1 VAGSLRRPSSASSP
15 VSSAA
20 RVIAGQLPKR
30 TASSICENL
39 RNLRINQ
46 GQKSASRRRY
56 NNHTTLPIATGKSP
70 SISADYADFHRLR
83 PTCSARVPVAR
94 SRCRKRRRPSS
105 ASSPVSSAARV
116 IAGPLP
122 KRTASSICENLRN
135 LRINQ
140 GQKSASRR
148 RYNNHT
154 TLPIATGKS
163 PSISA
168 DYADFHRLRPTCS
181 ARVPVARSRG
191 RKLASAEQCQ
201 QSCQQRCQ
209 GYCRPVAE
217 AHGFINLRNLRINQ
231 GQKSASRRLCQQSH
245 DLARHDREK
254 FFNIRR
260 LRRFPQITTDLLSA
274 GAGGSFSLPEAC
286 VGRAV
291 PAVLS
296 AALPGLLPARC
307 PSQRKALHPRSP
319 ALCRPML
326 RA

>member
-1 VAGSLRRPSSASSP
+1 MP
-15 VSSAA
+15 AA
-20 RVIAGQLPKR
+20 CQR
-30 TASSICENL
+30 TALSICENL

-168 DYADFHRLRPTCS
+168 DYADFHRLRPT
-181 ARVPVARSRG
+181 
-191 RKLASAEQCQ
+191 L
-201 QSCQQRCQ
+201 
-209 GYCRPVAE
+209 
-217 AHGFINLRNLRINQ
+217 F
-231 GQKSASRRLCQQSH
+231 
-245 DLARHDREK
+245 
-254 FFNIRR
+254 
-260 LRRFPQITTDLLSA
+260 SA
-274 GAGGSFSLPEAC
+274 GAGCFVLVAGSLRRPSSASSP
-286 VGRAV
+286 VS
-291 PAVLS
+291 S
-296 AALPGLLPARC
+296 AARVIAGQLPKRTASSICVICG
-307 PSQRKALHPRSP
+307 
-319 ALCRPML
+319 
-326 RA
+326 